1 MEITIDSKLQPY
13 LSISKRG
20 NMTVFRT
27 AFRSLSD
34 IEMFLNSNPPVNS
47 TVFVSQKS
55 IDAKPEFAGEPLE
68 KAIEYCVRGYD
79 QGFGEFLKLQRELDS
94 VNVKTNYGR
103 KVTTS
108 VVGSRPNV
116 PAYVAGAPKN
126 MYRVERAS
134 EKKMIHIYMNLAYSR
149 FTTENMI
156 INRGLL
162 TLNLIRLLEQNDYI
176 VDFQAFEACVVDNEA
191 FVCEIMLKKPGVL
204 LDTKK
209 CYYPLCGKAFVRRVI
224 TRIKESMPFRANWHF
239 SYGQVLNEVKT
250 RLVMNIPEDAIL
262 INFPEEMGIEG
273 RDIYKDAD
281 AFLAA
286 LGLEQH
292 ISIPRYSEE

>member
-1 MEITIDSKLQPY
+1 MDVYIDSKLQPY
-13 LSISKRG
+13 LTVTNRG
-20 NMTVFRT
+20 NMKVFRMD
-27 AFRSLSD
+27 FRSLSD
-34 IEMFLNSNPPVNS
+34 IELFLNSEPPVNQN
-47 TVFVSQKS
+47 VFVSQKS
-55 IDAKPEFAGEPLE
+55 KEAREEFAGEPLE
-68 KAIEYCVRGYD
+68 EAIKYCVRGYD
-79 QGFGEFLKLQRELDS
+79 RGFDNFLKLQRELDG

-103 KVTTS
+103 KVITS

-126 MYRVERAS
+126 MYRVERAA
-134 EKKMIHIYMNLAYSR
+134 EKKLIHIYMNLAYSR
-149 FTTENMI
+149 FTTEQMI

-176 VDFQAFEACVVDNEA
+176 VDFQAFEACLVNDEA

-224 TRIKESMPFRANWHF
+224 TRIKESMPFKANWHF

-250 RLVMNIPEDAIL
+250 RLIMNIPEDAIL

-273 RDIYKDAD
+273 NNIYKDAD
-281 AFLAA
+281 AFLDC
-286 LGLEQH
+286 LGLEKH
-292 ISIPRYSEE
+292 IAIPRYSEE

>member
-1 MEITIDSKLQPY
+1 MDGYIDSKLAPY
-13 LSISKRG
+13 LTVINRG
-20 NMTVFRT
+20 NMRVFKVD
-27 AFRSLSD
+27 FRSLSD
-34 IEMFLNSNPPVNS
+34 IELFLHSNPPVNS
-47 TVFVSQKS
+47 AVFVSQKS
-55 IDAKPEFAGEPLE
+55 LEAREDFAGEPLE

-79 QGFGEFLKLQRELDS
+79 MGFDNFLRLQRELDS

-126 MYRVERAS
+126 MYRIERAS
-134 EKKMIHIYMNLAYSR
+134 EKKLIHIYMNLAYSR
-149 FTTENMI
+149 FTTEQMI

-176 VDFQAFEACVVDNEA
+176 VDFQAFEACLVNDEA

-224 TRIKESMPFRANWHF
+224 TRIKESMPFRGNWHF
-239 SYGQVLNEVKT
+239 SYGQVLNEIKT
-250 RLVMNIPEDAIL
+250 RLVMNIPDDAIL

-281 AFLAA
+281 SFLES
-286 LGLEQH
+286 LGLEGH
-292 ISIPRYSEE
+292 IALPRYSEQ